1 MSTFGPED
9 FDDYDYYDEL
19 DEDFDDL
26 GAGLLLDEDDEDYG
40 RQRRRQKDSDK
51 GFCTGGCCSFIFVPI
66 IVIAGVIALIK
77 SCVGG

>member
-19 DEDFDDL
+19 DDDFDDL
-26 GAGLLLDEDDEDYG
+26 GAGLPLDEDDKEYAKEK
-40 RQRRRQKDSDK
+40 RRKNADTGSCSD
-51 GFCTGGCCSFIFVPI
+51 GCCSAIFIPI
-66 IVIAGVIALIK
+66 IIVAAVIALIK